1 MRRARPSFAVPA
13 LLVVLGLAAAV
24 RPAPAQTAAPDL
36 ADFEKRLGRIN
47 DNIKDVKAKLDAESK
62 KEAGVISALE
72 TIGLNKRLIRNELD
86 AQTVILQRSN
96 TELAALR
103 KETAGLSRR
112 LDRDRQAAEKTLV
125 TLYKFGRLDMLQVVL
140 KARNTDAVL
149 AESKRLSIL
158 ARHQG
163 VAIAAYLGT
172 LAGLQ
177 AAESRAGAKQ
187 AETAGIIRNIAA
199 ERNRLDAEERRQRDL
214 VLDIQRTKESYGRA
228 IAELDESARQLQLL
242 MKRIESQEFVIPGPY
257 VPLADRK
264 GRLPWPL
271 DGKVITSFGRQKHPR
286 FNTFTMNNGIEIA
299 PRRGGREVR
308 AVHAG
313 KVAYADFF
321 EGYGNLIILDHGMAA
336 YTLYGH
342 CAEFAVA
349 KGDVVRAG
357 QVLATAGDTGSLKG
371 ECLYF
376 ELRLKA
382 RALDPLQ
389 WLKRR

>member
-1 MRRARPSFAVPA
+1 MKPRPLVPLLLLALIAAAARPVPS
-13 LLVVLGLAAAV
+13 
-24 RPAPAQTAAPDL
+24 QTATPDL
-36 ADFEKRLGRIN
+36 TEFEKRLGRIN
-47 DNIKDVKAKLDAESK
+47 DNIKDVRAKLAAEAK
-62 KEAGVISALE
+62 KEAGVISELE

-86 AQTVILQRSN
+86 AQTMILQRTN

-103 KETAGLSRR
+103 KEAIALRQR
-112 LDRDRQAAEKTLV
+112 LDRDRQAVEKTLV

-140 KARNTDAVL
+140 KARNADAVL

-163 VAIAAYLGT
+163 VAVAAYLGT
-172 LAGLQ
+172 LANLQ
-177 AAESRAGAKQ
+177 AAEGRLAAKQ
-187 AETAGIIRNIAA
+187 AETAGVIRDISAK
-199 ERNRLDAEERRQRDL
+199 RNALDAEERRNRDL
-214 VLDIQRTKESYGRA
+214 VRQIQKTKESYGRA

-242 MKRIESQEFVIPGPY
+242 MKRIESQEFVLAGPY
-257 VPLADRK
+257 VPLPDRK

-271 DGKVITSFGRQKHPR
+271 DGRVITSFGRQKHPQ
-286 FNTFTMNNGIEIA
+286 FNTVTMNNGIEIA
-299 PRRGGREVR
+299 PRRGDKAVR
-308 AVHAG
+308 AVHSG

-349 KGDVVRAG
+349 KGDIVRAG
-357 QVLATAGDTGSLKG
+357 QAVATAGDTGSLKG

-376 ELRLKA
+376 EIRLKA